1 MSLQDMASFKI
12 ATLQK
17 QLDTSVAAE
26 DLGLANKRYT
36 ELTEKYRDLLGKS
49 NMLVARTE
57 ESSGYE
63 VTFLLSRSLLDR
75 SMSLFQTQSIQ

>member
-1 MSLQDMASFKI
+1 MASFKT

-17 QLDTSVAAE
+17 QLDTSVPTE
-26 DLGLANKRYT
+26 DLELANRRYT
-36 ELTEKYRDLLGKS
+36 DLTEKYRDLLGKS

-63 VTFLLSRSLLDR
+63 VRATCLWHAQRNRLAMR
-75 SMSLFQTQSIQ
+75 

>member
-1 MSLQDMASFKI
+1 MLFVQDMASFKI

-26 DLGLANKRYT
+26 DLSLANRRYT

-63 VTFLLSRSLLDR
+63 VGCSLVLR
-75 SMSLFQTQSIQ
+75 L